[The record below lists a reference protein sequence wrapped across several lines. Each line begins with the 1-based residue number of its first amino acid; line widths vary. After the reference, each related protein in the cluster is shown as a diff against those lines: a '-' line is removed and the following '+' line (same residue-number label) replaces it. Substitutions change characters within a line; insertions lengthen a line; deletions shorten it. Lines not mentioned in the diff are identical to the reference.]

1 MISEEA
7 ACGTHESRE
16 TEKFAVEPLICED
29 NAAEVQQ
36 VQLLAS
42 ISCKELCTVTQSVIV
57 KYFPLYDL

>member
-57 KYFPLYDL
+57 K